1 MIFVPVHLGIDRF
14 NVEYTPSLLRI
25 MRLPQCV
32 GFIGGSPN
40 HSLYFVGS
48 HGQKLFYLDP
58 HTTYNTFDI
67 RRATN
72 AELKTYH
79 CSRIRVMNISN
90 LDPSL
95 AFGFLCSNTDE
106 LTRLTNSLKE
116 INNFFKSFPIV
127 SVKKRRES

>member
-1 MIFVPVHLGIDRF
+1 M
-14 NVEYTPSLLRI
+14 
-25 MRLPQCV
+25 
-32 GFIGGSPN
+32 
-40 HSLYFVGS
+40 
-48 HGQKLFYLDP
+48 FYLDP

-106 LTRLTNSLKE
+106 LSRLTNSLKD
-116 INNFFKSFPIV
+116 INSTSKSFPIV
-127 SVKKRRES
+127 SVSKKRRVSSSIHVSSVSSLEEEGSSSVVVSQDEKGKNRSSGDDWTLL